1 MAARKMRVD
10 HSIAGQVY
18 WRDAVTGEPL
28 LACAIPLTDL
38 EPCDEAIYRYGVTQ
52 IVQDGGAVSADASF
66 SDKLRGMKERIAA
79 IEGGTYRLGQRG
91 GMVDSDV
98 FAAMVALGMITDT
111 PDNRGKWREA
121 KKSQR
126 DAIRRKPAVAQWI
139 AEHATDTEAAADA
152 VDSIFA

>member
-10 HSIAGQVY
+10 HSVTGYVV
-18 WRDAVTGEPL
+18 WRDVVSGEMLLECNIGKPTGDPTLDAV
-28 LACAIPLTDL
+28 I
-38 EPCDEAIYRYGVTQ
+38 RYGVTQ

-66 SDKLRGMKERIAA
+66 GDKLRGMKERIAA

-91 GMVDSDV
+91 GMVDADV
-98 FAAMVALGMITDT
+98 FTAMVALGMVKDN
-111 PDNRGKWREA
+111 PDNRAKWREA

-139 AEHATDTEAAADA
+139 AENATDADAAAGA
-152 VDSIFA
+152 VDAIFS